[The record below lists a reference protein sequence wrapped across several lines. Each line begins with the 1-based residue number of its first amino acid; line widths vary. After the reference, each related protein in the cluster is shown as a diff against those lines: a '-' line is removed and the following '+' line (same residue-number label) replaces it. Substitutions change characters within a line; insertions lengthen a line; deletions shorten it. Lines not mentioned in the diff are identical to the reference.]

1 MLVAAALLVLSVC
14 LATTLFIWRRNHFNY
29 FKKLGIP
36 GPTPN
41 WIWGNLLEY
50 HSMESYKVVGKWIEE
65 YGNVFG
71 FFNGDVPFVVLND
84 LDFIEYVYVRNFRN
98 FVDRGNI
105 MVTNE
110 MHPVLGKSLLH
121 AGGAEWK
128 KLRSPVARSLSA
140 AKLKLMVPQ
149 LEEDAELFT
158 KSLEEYAD
166 TDAEIHMLPK
176 FEELA
181 MDYTARGAFG
191 IEEHFQGNP
200 DHPLIEL
207 SRTVFVGLIK
217 GPLHMIGQ
225 CTTTIREWM
234 KPFYWFTTL
243 VGEFTFENLGKEI
256 EKVIEMRKKDPSL
269 RKADILQNL
278 IDAEG
283 TDTLDSNSN
292 ASKSSDV
299 SSSAV
304 AGTATLVFIA
314 GFESLA
320 TALSY
325 VTFALAKYPDIQ
337 KRVREEVLE
346 ALSQTGT
353 LNYEIVMKKLKY
365 LGYVVNETLRLYPP
379 GLLFV
384 TRKAK
389 EDFEYK
395 GMKYKAGTCF
405 VVSTYHLHTNPQF
418 WPNAEQ
424 FYPERFAPENEASL
438 KKLAYAAFGIGPRN
452 CVGVKLSLLIVKY
465 TIANIVRNYHLEL
478 GDSQMGS
485 MELTAHATVSVPG
498 RGPWIKLYRV

>member
-1 MLVAAALLVLSVC
+1 MSVAAALLVLSVC
-14 LATTLFIWRRNHFNY
+14 LVTTLFIWRRNHFNY

-65 YGNVFG
+65 YGSVFG

-98 FVDRGNI
+98 FVDRG
-105 MVTNE
+105 
-110 MHPVLGKSLLH
+110 
-121 AGGAEWK
+121 
-128 KLRSPVARSLSA
+128 
-140 AKLKLMVPQ
+140 MVPQ

-166 TDAEIHMLPK
+166 TNAEIHMLPK
-176 FEELA
+176 FEELT

-191 IEEHFQGNP
+191 MEEHFQGNP

-207 SRTVFVGLIK
+207 SRTVFRGIIK

-225 CTTTIREWM
+225 CTTTIGGWM

-269 RKADILQNL
+269 RKSDILQSL

-292 ASKSSDV
+292 GASKSSEL

-304 AGTATLVFIA
+304 AGTATLVFIG
-314 GFESLA
+314 GFDSTAA
-320 TALSY
+320 TLSY
-325 VTFALAKYPDIQ
+325 IAFALAKYPDIQ
-337 KRVREEVLE
+337 ERVREEVLE

-353 LNYEIVMKKLKY
+353 LNYEIIMQKLKY
-365 LGYVVNETLRLYPP
+365 LGYVVDETLRLYPP
-379 GLLFV
+379 GLLSV

-389 EDFEYK
+389 GDFEYK
-395 GMKYKAGTCF
+395 GIKYKAGTCF

-438 KKLAYAAFGIGPRN
+438 KKLAYAPFGIGPRN
-452 CVGVKLSLLIVKY
+452 CVGSKLALMMVKY
-465 TIANIVRNYHLEL
+465 TIAKFVQKYRLEL
-478 GDSQMGS
+478 GESQMGS
-485 MELTAHATVSVPG
+485 MELAARSIVSAPG
-498 RGPWIKLYRV
+498 RGPWIKLYRA

>member
-1 MLVAAALLVLSVC
+1 MSVAAALLVLSVC
-14 LATTLFIWRRNHFNY
+14 LVTTLFIWRRNHFNY

-50 HSMESYKVVGKWIEE
+50 HYMESYKVVGKWIEE
-65 YGNVFG
+65 YGSVFG

-121 AGGAEWK
+121 VGGAEWK
-128 KLRSPVARSLSA
+128 SLRSPVARSLSA

-158 KSLEEYAD
+158 KSLVEYAD

-176 FEELA
+176 FEELT

-191 IEEHFQGNP
+191 IEERFQGNP

-207 SRTVFVGLIK
+207 SRTVFRGIIK
-217 GPLHMIGQ
+217 GPLHMIG
-225 CTTTIREWM
+225 R
-234 KPFYWFTTL
+234 
-243 VGEFTFENLGKEI
+243 
-256 EKVIEMRKKDPSL
+256 
-269 RKADILQNL
+269 
-278 IDAEG
+278 
-283 TDTLDSNSN
+283 

-304 AGTATLVFIA
+304 ASTATVVFIG
-314 GFESLA
+314 GFDSTAA
-320 TALSY
+320 TLSY
-325 VTFALAKYPDIQ
+325 IAFALAKYPDIQ
-337 KRVREEVLE
+337 ERVREEVLE

-353 LNYEIVMKKLKY
+353 LDYEIVMHKLKY
-365 LGYVVNETLRLYPP
+365 LGYVVDETLRLYPP
-379 GLLFV
+379 GLLSV

-395 GMKYKAGTCF
+395 GIKYKAGTCF

-424 FYPERFAPENEASL
+424 FYPERFAPEDEASL
-438 KKLAYAAFGIGPRN
+438 KKLAYAPFGIGPRN
-452 CVGVKLSLLIVKY
+452 CVGTKLALLIVKY
-465 TIANIVRNYHLEL
+465 TVAKLVQKYRLEL
-478 GDSQMGS
+478 GESQMGS
-485 MELTAHATVSVPG
+485 MELAARSIVSAPG
-498 RGPWIKLYRV
+498 RGPWLKLYRV

>member
-1 MLVAAALLVLSVC
+1 MGKLVGVPLHGKLQG
-14 LATTLFIWRRNHFNY
+14 RRQ
-29 FKKLGIP
+29 
-36 GPTPN
+36 
-41 WIWGNLLEY
+41 
-50 HSMESYKVVGKWIEE
+50 
-65 YGNVFG
+65 
-71 FFNGDVPFVVLND
+71 
-84 LDFIEYVYVRNFRN
+84 
-98 FVDRGNI
+98 VDRGIRQCVRNI

-292 ASKSSDV
+292 AASKSSDV

>member
-1 MLVAAALLVLSVC
+1 MSVAAALLVLSVC
-14 LATTLFIWRRNHFNY
+14 LVTTLFIWRRNHFNY

-50 HSMESYKVVGKWIEE
+50 HYMESYKVVGKWIEE
-65 YGNVFG
+65 YGSVFG

-98 FVDRGNI
+98 FVDRG
-105 MVTNE
+105 
-110 MHPVLGKSLLH
+110 
-121 AGGAEWK
+121 
-128 KLRSPVARSLSA
+128 
-140 AKLKLMVPQ
+140 MVPQ

-158 KSLEEYAD
+158 KSLVEYAD

-176 FEELA
+176 FEELT

-191 IEEHFQGNP
+191 IEERFQGNP

-207 SRTVFVGLIK
+207 SRTVFRGIIK

-225 CTTTIREWM
+225 CTTTIGGWM

-269 RKADILQNL
+269 RKPDILQSL

-292 ASKSSDV
+292 GASKSSDV

-304 AGTATLVFIA
+304 ASTATVVFIG
-314 GFESLA
+314 GFDSTAA
-320 TALSY
+320 TLSY
-325 VTFALAKYPDIQ
+325 IAFALAKYPDIQ
-337 KRVREEVLE
+337 ERVREEVLE

-353 LNYEIVMKKLKY
+353 LDYEIVMHKLKY
-365 LGYVVNETLRLYPP
+365 LGYVVDETLRLYPP
-379 GLLFV
+379 GLLSV

-395 GMKYKAGTCF
+395 GIKYKAGTCF

-424 FYPERFAPENEASL
+424 FYPERFAPEDEASL
-438 KKLAYAAFGIGPRN
+438 KKLAYAPFGIGPRN
-452 CVGVKLSLLIVKY
+452 CVGTKLALLIVKY
-465 TIANIVRNYHLEL
+465 TVAKLVQKYRLEL
-478 GDSQMGS
+478 GESQMGS
-485 MELTAHATVSVPG
+485 MELAARSIVSAPG
-498 RGPWIKLYRV
+498 RGPWLKLYRV

>member
-1 MLVAAALLVLSVC
+1 MSVAAALLVLSVC
-14 LATTLFIWRRNHFNY
+14 LVTTLFMYMAAQSLQLLQKTGNTRPDTKLDMGKLVGVPLHGKLQGRRQ
-29 FKKLGIP
+29 
-36 GPTPN
+36 
-41 WIWGNLLEY
+41 
-50 HSMESYKVVGKWIEE
+50 
-65 YGNVFG
+65 
-71 FFNGDVPFVVLND
+71 
-84 LDFIEYVYVRNFRN
+84 
-98 FVDRGNI
+98 VDRGIRQCVRNI

-121 AGGAEWK
+121 VGGAEWK
-128 KLRSPVARSLSA
+128 SLRSPVARSLSA

-158 KSLEEYAD
+158 KSLVEYAD

-176 FEELA
+176 FEELT

-191 IEEHFQGNP
+191 IEERFQGNP

-207 SRTVFVGLIK
+207 SRTVFRGIIK

-225 CTTTIREWM
+225 CTTTIGGWM

-269 RKADILQNL
+269 RKPDILQSL

-292 ASKSSDV
+292 GASKSSDV

-304 AGTATLVFIA
+304 ASTATVVFIG
-314 GFESLA
+314 GFDSTAA
-320 TALSY
+320 TLSY
-325 VTFALAKYPDIQ
+325 IAFALAKYPDIQ
-337 KRVREEVLE
+337 ERVREEVLE

-353 LNYEIVMKKLKY
+353 LDYEIVMHKLKY
-365 LGYVVNETLRLYPP
+365 LGYVVDETLRLYPP
-379 GLLFV
+379 GLLSV

-395 GMKYKAGTCF
+395 GIKYKAGTCF

-424 FYPERFAPENEASL
+424 FYPERFAPEDEASL
-438 KKLAYAAFGIGPRN
+438 KKLAYAPFGIGPRN
-452 CVGVKLSLLIVKY
+452 CVGTKLALLIVKY
-465 TIANIVRNYHLEL
+465 TVAKLVQKYRLEL
-478 GDSQMGS
+478 GESQMGS
-485 MELTAHATVSVPG
+485 MELAARSIVSAPG
-498 RGPWIKLYRV
+498 RGPWLKLYRV